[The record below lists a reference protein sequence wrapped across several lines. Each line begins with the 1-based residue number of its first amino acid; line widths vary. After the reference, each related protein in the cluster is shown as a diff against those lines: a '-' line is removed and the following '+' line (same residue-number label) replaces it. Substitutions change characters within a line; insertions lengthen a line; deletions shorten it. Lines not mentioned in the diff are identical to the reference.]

1 MGFMSLVIMA
11 EILVAIVLFLI
22 ASAISGIICVI
33 GGIYLKKKKRRTE
46 ARIVLCAVALH
57 VVIVSF
63 GLYFFL
69 HDDNEPARIETENG
83 EIVMSRKDEDA
94 LLDAIREDNKK
105 KLAELLEK
113 EPVYLKYKS
122 NGGLSLLGQSL
133 EDGSYQVTRYLL
145 EQGMDVEDLGDL
157 GDDTINQEE
166 NFKDITAIEWYLW
179 NDYDED
185 KGKHKMVYLLLD
197 YHAAVNRKESSIIQ
211 KLLRRLVYDR
221 SLDPED
227 LELLQRMV
235 EEGADLEQKNKKGEN
250 MKEYYQRLL
259 EKKRILER
267 QPELYEKGLEI
278 ISGS

>member
-1 MGFMSLVIMA
+1 MGFMSLIIAA
-11 EILVAIVLFLI
+11 EVFVAIVLFLI
-22 ASAISGIICVI
+22 ASAISGIVCII

-46 ARIVLCAVALH
+46 ARIVLCAAVLH
-57 VVIVSF
+57 VAIVSF

-83 EIVMSRKDEDA
+83 EIVMSRKDKDA

-113 EPVYLKYKS
+113 EPAYLEYKS
-122 NGGLSLLGQSL
+122 ATGLSLLGRALQ
-133 EDGSYQVTRYLL
+133 DGSYQVARYLL
-145 EQGMDVEDLGDL
+145 EQGVDVEDL

-166 NFKDITAIEWYLW
+166 YFKDATAIEWYLW
-179 NDYDED
+179 NDYGEY
-185 KGKHKMVYLLLD
+185 KEGHKMVHLLLD
-197 YHAAVNRKESSIIQ
+197 HHASVNGKRSSIIQ
-211 KLLRRLVYDR
+211 ELLRKMVRDR

-250 MKEYYQRLL
+250 MEEYYQRLL

>member
-22 ASAISGIICVI
+22 ASAISAIVCVI

-113 EPVYLKYKS
+113 EPAYLKYKS

-197 YHAAVNRKESSIIQ
+197 HHAAVNRKESSIIQ